1 MVASWKEVFHSKR
14 FLIYFFLSLAGL
26 VAFALF
32 LPYFFNFILLPKPGQ
47 QLTDPVLNFFIP
59 KDWSVEIFILI
70 YFSAIISIISNLYKP
85 KILLLGLQSYVLV
98 NFMRLTSLYLFT
110 LEAPEGIIP
119 LADPFLSLFAYGQ
132 EVYVKDLFFSG
143 HASTLAVLFL
153 IEERRF
159 IKWFI
164 FCASLSM
171 SLFLIWQRV
180 HYSIDIIG
188 AYFFSYI
195 VVRVF
200 RYINRDV

>member
-1 MVASWKEVFHSKR
+1 MIASWREAFQNKR
-14 FLIYFFLSLAGL
+14 FLIYFLISLAGL
-26 VAFALF
+26 IAFALF
-32 LPYFFNFILLPKPGQ
+32 LPYFFNHILLPKPGQ

-59 KDWSVEIFILI
+59 RNWSVEIFILI

-119 LADPFLSLFAYGQ
+119 LADPFLSIFAYGQ

-164 FCASLSM
+164 FCASLFM

-188 AYFFSYI
+188 AYFFSFI
-195 VVRVF
+195 VVRIF
-200 RYINRDV
+200 RYVNRHL